1 MRLSYSEQGIDWSA
15 GAASRFWSRG
25 CSSHAKC
32 RRVPGVSSSSL
43 GLAVAEIS
51 ALLLR
56 QWVNYNRL
64 TGGKL
69 AGKMF

>member
-1 MRLSYSEQGIDWSA
+1 
-15 GAASRFWSRG
+15 
-25 CSSHAKC
+25 
-32 RRVPGVSSSSL
+32 L
-43 GLAVAEIS
+43 GLDVAEIS

-56 QWVNYNRL
+56 QWVSYNWL